1 MATTPDGGAC
11 VFRPCERRVRQVLTD
26 CIVIAPVPALRVVAP
41 ATAPSHDANR
51 RHVALS
57 LVLCAEVHMDAKRSA
72 ARKREVRFGVAFG
85 SSG

>member
-26 CIVIAPVPALRVVAP
+26 CIVLVPVLTLRAEAP

-51 RHVALS
+51 RHAALS
-57 LVLCAEVHMDAKRSA
+57 LVPCAEVFMDAKRSA
-72 ARKREVRFGVAFG
+72 ALKWEVRFGVTFG